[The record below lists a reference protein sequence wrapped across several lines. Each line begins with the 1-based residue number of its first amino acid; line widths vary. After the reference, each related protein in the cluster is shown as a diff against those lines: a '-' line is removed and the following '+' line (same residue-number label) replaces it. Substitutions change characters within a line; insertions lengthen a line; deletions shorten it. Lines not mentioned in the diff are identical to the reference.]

1 MDSVVIGIPERNHLP
16 KWHRPRYSDTSKLV
30 RNGWLHPIFISH
42 MDIVRVWINLLNPI
56 TGLTNGTRLQSAPG
70 SSLRATAASGAKRS
84 LKIAGEARVAHELLT
99 DNLFDLAGAQR
110 G

>member
-1 MDSVVIGIPERNHLP
+1 MNVRPCIGSAVPACAIHSFLGGADKQLGNYGGR
-16 KWHRPRYSDTSKLV
+16 RPD
-30 RNGWLHPIFISH
+30 H
-42 MDIVRVWINLLNPI
+42 
-56 TGLTNGTRLQSAPG
+56 PG
-70 SSLRATAASGAKRS
+70 SFAGARDGTGRTASGAKRS